1 MSSRVKVVVTGAAGQ
16 IAYSLIPRLVD
27 GKTFGN
33 RTVDLCLVEI
43 PQVVSK
49 LEGLVMEL
57 EDSYF
62 PHMGEVTYTDNFE
75 EASHDADWFLLVG
88 SIPRGI
94 VYEGKKIEER
104 SDLLKINGGIFV
116 GQGKAI
122 GKNGKEDAKILVV
135 GNPANTNALIGKNAA
150 GKDSQLWMAMT
161 MLDSSRA
168 KSVISKKT
176 GTNIENVKN
185 MIIWGN
191 HSPTMYP
198 DFENIVANGSPG
210 KDLID
215 DMDWVN
221 NEFLPVVQ
229 QRGKAVID
237 SRGASSAT
245 SAAKAALDTVV
256 ACENPT
262 ASGDCFSAAVISDG
276 SYDLPEGII
285 CGMPLMTTP
294 EGKVEIVRDI
304 VLSDFAKGKIK
315 ISTDELIDERAAVED
330 LLSK

>member
-27 GKTFGN
+27 GRTFGN
-33 RTVDLCLVEI
+33 KIVDLYLVEI

-62 PHMGEVTYTDNFE
+62 PQMGEVKYTDDFE
-75 EASHDADWFLLVG
+75 EASHNADWFLLVG

-116 GQGKAI
+116 SQGEAI
-122 GKNGKEDAKILVV
+122 GKYGKENAKILVV

-176 GTNIENVKN
+176 GSNISDIKN

-198 DFENIVANGSPG
+198 DVENVLICDKAGSEV
-210 KDLID
+210 IN
-215 DMDWVN
+215 DMDWVEN
-221 NEFLPVVQ
+221 TFLPTVQ

-245 SAAKAALDTVV
+245 SAAKAALDTII

-262 ASGDCFSAAVISDG
+262 EDGNSFSAAVASDG
-276 SYDLPEGII
+276 AYGVPEGLI
-285 CGMPLMTTP
+285 CGYPLFTLADGT
-294 EGKVEIVRDI
+294 VEIKRDQS
-304 VLSDFAKGKIK
+304 LSEFAKQKFQ
-315 ISTDELIDERAAVED
+315 ISIDELESEREAVKH
-330 LLSK
+330 LLK

>member
-1 MSSRVKVVVTGAAGQ
+1 MSERIKVVVTGAAGQ

-33 RTVDLCLVEI
+33 KIVDLCLVEI
-43 PQVVSK
+43 PQVVNK

-62 PHMGEVTYTDNFE
+62 PHMGDVSYTDNFDD
-75 EASHDADWFLLVG
+75 ASHDADWFLLVG

-116 GQGKAI
+116 KQGESI
-122 GKNGKEDAKILVV
+122 GKNAKTNAKILVV

-150 GKDSQLWMAMT
+150 NNDKQLWMAMT

-168 KSVISKKT
+168 KSVIAKKVSKT
-176 GTNIENVKN
+176 VKDIKH

-198 DFENIVANGSPG
+198 DIENTFIEGSRG
-210 KDLID
+210 ADVIND
-215 DMDWVN
+215 SDWVEN
-221 NEFLPVVQ
+221 TFLPTVQ

-237 SRGASSAT
+237 ARGASSAT
-245 SAAKAALDTVV
+245 SAAKAALDTII
-256 ACENPT
+256 ACESVT
-262 ASGDCFSAAVISDG
+262 EDGDCFSAAVASDG
-276 SYDLPEGII
+276 SYGVPEGLI
-285 CGMPLMTTP
+285 CGYPLITL
-294 EGKVEIVRDI
+294 EDGEVQIKRD
-304 VLSDFAKGKIK
+304 VTLSEFAKSKFQQSI
-315 ISTDELIDERAAVED
+315 DELISEKEAVKN
-330 LLSK
+330 LLK

>member
-27 GKTFGN
+27 GRTFGDK
-33 RTVDLCLVEI
+33 TVDLCLVEI

-49 LEGLVMEL
+49 LKGLVMEL

-62 PHMGEVTYTDNFE
+62 PNMGEVTFTDNFE
-75 EASHDADWFLLVG
+75 EASKDGDWFLLVG

-116 GQGKAI
+116 NQGKAI
-122 GKNGKEDAKILVV
+122 GENGKDDAKILVV
-135 GNPANTNALIGKNAA
+135 GNPANTNALIGKNAS

-168 KSVISKKT
+168 KSVIAKKT
-176 GTNIENVKN
+176 NTNVDDVKN

-198 DFENIVANGSPG
+198 DVENAM
-210 KDLID
+210 ID
-215 DMDWVN
+215 GVSGISSINDMQWVED
-221 NEFLPVVQ
+221 EFLPSVQ

-237 SRGASSAT
+237 ARGASSAT
-245 SAAKAALDTVV
+245 SAAKAALDTII
-256 ACENPT
+256 ACESETEDGN
-262 ASGDCFSAAVISDG
+262 CFSAAVASDGAYDVPEGLICGYPLMTLSDG
-276 SYDLPEGII
+276 S
-285 CGMPLMTTP
+285 
-294 EGKVEIVRDI
+294 VEIKRDL
-304 VLSDFAKGKIK
+304 VLSDYAKEKFQ
-315 ISTDELIDERAAVED
+315 ISIDELSSEREAVKH
-330 LLSK
+330 LMK